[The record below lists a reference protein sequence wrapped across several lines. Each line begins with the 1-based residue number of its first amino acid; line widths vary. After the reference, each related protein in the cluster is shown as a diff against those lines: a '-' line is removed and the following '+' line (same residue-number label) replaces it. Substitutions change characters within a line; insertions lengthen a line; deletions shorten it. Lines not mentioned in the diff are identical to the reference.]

1 MLLQSD
7 NSFVEDVAVS
17 VKREGSSIPHQYM
30 QVSMRYMAGGTFQA
44 WVTRAIDWLQY
55 VPRPPMQEL
64 PFLPP
69 LPTLPTLPPLPRQQ
83 DMGMVLLC
91 SPEKAD
97 TFQAMETEGIDP
109 VLDMV
114 LSPGQGQLV
123 YTSMLQSPPSF
134 MR

>member
-1 MLLQSD
+1 MLLQND

-30 QVSMRYMAGGTFQA
+30 QISMRYMAGGTFQA
-44 WVTRAIDWLQY
+44 WVTRAVDWLQY
-55 VPRPPMQEL
+55 VPRPPLQEL

-69 LPTLPTLPPLPRQQ
+69 LPPLPRQQ
-83 DMGMVLLC
+83 DMAMELLC
-91 SPEKAD
+91 SPEKTD
-97 TFQAMETEGIDP
+97 TFQAMETEGMVDP